1 MEATS
6 RFTEGKVLSPLI
18 RFALPILFAIFLQTM
33 YGAVDMLIVG
43 QFSAAGEVSAVSTG
57 SWIMQT
63 VTSFITGLAMGTTVL
78 LGNRIGAGRERE
90 GGLVVGASILLFFAI
105 GMGLTLALELF
116 APALTRVM
124 QAPPE
129 AFFST
134 VRYVRICGGGTLCI
148 IGFNV
153 LGSTFRG
160 IGNAKLPLVSVAIAC
175 AANIAGDLIL
185 VGWMGMGASGAAI
198 ATVFAQAIS
207 VVISL
212 WIIRRMNLP
221 FSLSKKEIRWEK
233 KIIGQ
238 VLRLGFPIAAQEL
251 LVGVSFLAITAIVNA
266 LGVIPSAG
274 VGVAEKICGFVL
286 MVPSAYMQAMSAF
299 VAQNMGA
306 ARPDRAKKAL
316 VGAIGTSLAVGVFL
330 AYAAFFRGERLA
342 QLFARDPEI
351 IEAAAQ
357 YLKAYA
363 IDCLLVSFLFCIMG
377 SFNGCG
383 KTAFVMIQGIAG
395 AFCVRIP
402 VSWLMSRADPVSLFR
417 IGMATPASTVV
428 QLILCTGYFWLLYRR
443 AKKDAAQRE
452 NRQTA

>member
-1 MEATS
+1 MEATT

-78 LGNRIGAGRERE
+78 LGNRIGAGKVQE
-90 GGLVVGASILLFFAI
+90 GGLAVGASILLFLAI
-105 GMGLTLALELF
+105 GAGLTLALELF
-116 APALTRVM
+116 APFFAQMM

-129 AFFST
+129 AFQST
-134 VRYVRICGGGTLCI
+134 VWYVRICGGGTLCI
-148 IGFNV
+148 IAFNV
-153 LGSTFRG
+153 LGSIFRG
-160 IGNAKLPLVSVAIAC
+160 IGDAKLPLISVAIAC
-175 AANIAGDLIL
+175 AANIAGDLFL
-185 VGWMGMGASGAAI
+185 VGWLGMGAAGAAA

-212 WIIRRMNLP
+212 GIIRRMKLP
-221 FSLSKKEIRWEK
+221 FSLSKKEIGWEK
-233 KIIGQ
+233 RIIGQ
-238 VLRLGFPIAAQEL
+238 VLRLGLPIATQEL
-251 LVGVSFLAITAIVNA
+251 LVCISFLAITAIVNA

-306 ARPDRAKKAL
+306 GRPDRAKKAL
-316 VGAIGTSLAVGVFL
+316 AGAIGTSLAVGVFL
-330 AYAAFFRGERLA
+330 AYFAFFHGELLA
-342 QLFARDPEI
+342 QLFAREPQI

-377 SFNGCG
+377 YFNGCG
-383 KTAFVMIQGIAG
+383 KTAFVMVQGIIG

-402 VSWLMSRADPVSLFR
+402 VSWLMSRTEPVSLFAV
-417 IGMATPASTVV
+417 GLATPASTVV
-428 QLILCTGYFWLLYRR
+428 QLILCAGYFWLLYYWR
-443 AKKDAAQRE
+443 KKE
-452 NRQTA
+452 TPEV

>member
-1 MEATS
+1 MEATN

-78 LGNRIGAGRERE
+78 LGNRIGAGKPQE
-90 GGLVVGASILLFFAI
+90 GGLAVGASILLFLAL
-105 GMGLTLALELF
+105 GAGLTLILELL
-116 APALTRVM
+116 APAFTRVM

-129 AFFST
+129 AFQST
-134 VRYVRICGGGTLCI
+134 ILYVRICGAGTLCI
-148 IGFNV
+148 IAFNV
-153 LGSTFRG
+153 LGSIFRG
-160 IGNAKLPLVSVAIAC
+160 IGDAKLPLISVAVAC
-175 AANIAGDLIL
+175 VTNIAGDLLLIGVFGL
-185 VGWMGMGASGAAI
+185 GAAGAAA
-198 ATVFAQAIS
+198 ATVFAQGVS
-207 VVISL
+207 VGISL
-212 WIIRRMNLP
+212 LMIRRMKLP

-233 KIIGQ
+233 RTVGQ
-238 VLRLGFPIAAQEL
+238 ILRLGLPIAAQEL
-251 LVGVSFLAITAIVNA
+251 LVCISFLAITAIVNS

-299 VAQNMGA
+299 VAQNIGA
-306 ARPDRAKKAL
+306 GRPDRAKKAL

-330 AYAAFFRGERLA
+330 AYFTFFHGNVLA
-342 QLFARDPEI
+342 QIFAREPQI
-351 IEAAAQ
+351 IAAAAE

-363 IDCLLVSFLFCIMG
+363 VDCLLVSFLFCIMG
-377 SFNGCG
+377 YFNGCG
-383 KTAFVMIQGIAG
+383 KTAFVMIQGIVG

-402 VSWLMSRADPVSLFR
+402 VSWLMSQAQPVSLFAV
-417 IGMATPASTVV
+417 GLATPSSTAV
-428 QLILCTGYFWLLYRR
+428 QLLLCAGYFWLLYRR
-443 AKKDAAQRE
+443 GKRTSGAAMLGE
-452 NRQTA
+452 L